1 MDTRSNADEN
11 GAGRRRWLWLWA
23 AGLFLLFAGGIYLAL
38 TRPFGM
44 PSVAWLEA
52 HPLLAFGL
60 SGVAGFADGLNPCA
74 ITTLLLF
81 LGALMAVVERATRVG
96 DAWRARLYVWSVA
109 GAYILGIFL
118 LYFILGA
125 GFIEVTSLRVFGNTH
140 IFTRIAALFAVLLGL
155 VMIWEYFQPNSP
167 IRLSMPASLHGL
179 AKKWGRKTTVA
190 AAFVGGVLIGTC
202 TIPCGGAM
210 YLAVASLIGSLPSK
224 TYAYSLLLT
233 YNLSFIL
240 PLVLLVAVSGSR
252 TVLRELSRLHITQR
266 GKVKLG
272 LGLFVVLVGLFAL
285 M

>member
-1 MDTRSNADEN
+1 MGTRKSA
-11 GAGRRRWLWLWA
+11 GKGSAGRGRLWLGA
-23 AGLFLLFAGGIYLAL
+23 AGLLLLFAAGVYLAVA
-38 TRPFGM
+38 RPFGM
-44 PSVAWLEA
+44 PGVVWLEA

-81 LGALMAVVERATRVG
+81 IGALMAVVERAARVG
-96 DAWRARLYVWSVA
+96 EAWRAHLYVWSVA

-118 LYFILGA
+118 LYFVLGA

-140 IFTRIAALFAVLLGL
+140 VFTRIAALLAVLLGL
-155 VMIWEYFQPNSP
+155 TMVWEYFQPHSP
-167 IRLSMPASLHGL
+167 IRLTMPAGLHGL
-179 AKKWGRKTTVA
+179 ARKWGRRTTVA

-224 TYAYSLLLT
+224 PYAYGLLLT
-233 YNLSFIL
+233 YNLAFVL
-240 PLVLLVAVSGSR
+240 PLLLLVGASGSR
-252 TVLRELSRLHITQR
+252 TVLRELSRLHVTQR

-285 M
+285 S